1 MTPGIQH
8 TIGRQVAWLS
18 LFPLL
23 IMAVGLETF
32 YLHDRFKDLN
42 HDMLQRGQLIARQ
55 LAAGSEYGVF
65 SRNTDTLHELAEKAL
80 LEPDV
85 IGVVILDAS
94 GATLTSVRRTLP
106 APDHDNGHPSER
118 HESMGKSHAADLLR
132 RVGHRH
138 PIHDNGEIMLIFQPI
153 LASQIMLDGTETGTD
168 TRQAGA
174 VLIELSWRNTKHFK
188 SKLLGISVSASVIF
202 IFFTYLLTLLSSRRI
217 TEPVE
222 QLSSAVKAIGAGD
235 LNTRVTLSS
244 CITELCTL
252 TDGINQMTTE
262 LRRERDG
269 LQARIDEATQQ
280 LRELAFY
287 DTLTH
292 LPNRRLLEDRL
303 SQSLAASKRSGR
315 YGALMFL
322 DLDNFKPIN
331 DLYGHAAGDLLL
343 IEAAKRISNCLR
355 EMDTVARFGG
365 DEFVVL
371 LNELSSERAD
381 SARQA
386 HFVAEKIRSTLEQPY
401 HITQV
406 KDDGTRL
413 QIRHHC
419 SCSVGI
425 TLFMN
430 HDAPPEEIMIWAD
443 TAMYQAKQDGRNL
456 IRFHEEK

>member
-1 MTPGIQH
+1 MTTRLQQ

-23 IMAVGLETF
+23 IMAVGLEAF

-42 HDMLQRGQLIARQ
+42 LDMRQRGQLIARQ
-55 LAAGSEYGVF
+55 LASGSEYGVF
-65 SRNTDTLHELAEKAL
+65 SRNADALHELAEKTL

-94 GATLTSVRRTLP
+94 GTTLTSASRP
-106 APDHDNGHPSER
+106 QSAPDLDSGHTFER
-118 HESMGKSHAADLLR
+118 PASLGKLHTAELLR
-132 RVGHRH
+132 QVGHRH

-153 LASQIMLDGTETGTD
+153 LTSQVMLDGTETD
-168 TRQAGA
+168 ARQAGA
-174 VLIELSWRNTKHFK
+174 VLIELSWRNTVKFK

-202 IFFTYLLTLLSSRRI
+202 IFFTYLLTLRFSRRI

-222 QLSSAVKAIGAGD
+222 QLSNAIKTIGAGD
-235 LNTRVTLSS
+235 LDTRVTLSS

-252 TDGINQMTTE
+252 ANGINQMTTD
-262 LRRERDG
+262 LRRDRDD
-269 LQARIDEATQQ
+269 LQARINEATVQ

-303 SQSLAASKRSGR
+303 SQSMAASKRSGR

-331 DLYGHAAGDLLL
+331 DSYGHAAGDLLL
-343 IEAAKRISNCLR
+343 VEAAKRISHCLR

-381 SARQA
+381 SVKQA

-401 HITQV
+401 HITQI
-406 KDDGTRL
+406 KEDGSRL